1 MNVMR
6 LSGMELEKEK
16 PNTSEDFFNRSEA
29 VYGDG
34 GREKTFQLLYVRY
47 FEDMLAAKLGW
58 DKDAVLEASGRT
70 YGIKDI
76 AALAVLMADEGNKN
90 KRKAYINDFDEFA
103 KLFTDDNV
111 NKIKSFIG

>member
-1 MNVMR
+1 MR

-29 VYGDG
+29 VYDDG
-34 GREKTFQLLYVRY
+34 GKEKTFQLLYVRY
-47 FEDMLAAKLGW
+47 FEDLLAAKLGW
-58 DKDAVLEASGRT
+58 DKDAVLVASERK
-70 YGIKDI
+70 YAVKDI
-76 AALAVLMADEGNKN
+76 AALAALTADEGNKN

-103 KLFTDDNV
+103 KLFSDVNV